1 MMSQLLFRLGLYMT
15 VFYTPDELSKVAG
28 AVMVS
33 GIAVAMVDV
42 GIVSSA
48 IEASALAK
56 EVAGAATK
64 YPNNAV
70 IQALFSEEAA
80 KELQANPSSRIQVK
94 AEDLKP
100 DTAVETAIAKI
111 TEALTLLNAKA
122 TADEVREYKEF
133 LYACCDRVA
142 NAAGSGLFGSGSPK
156 VSDTEA
162 ATLAK
167 IKAALA

>member
-1 MMSQLLFRLGLYMT
+1 MT
-15 VFYTPDELSKVAG
+15 VPYTSDELSKVAG

-48 IEASALAK
+48 IEATALAK
-56 EVAGAATK
+56 EVASAATK
-64 YPNNAV
+64 YPSNTV
-70 IQALFSEEAA
+70 IQALFSEDAA
-80 KELQANPSSRIQVK
+80 KALQANPASRVEVK
-94 AEDLKP
+94 PEEMMP
-100 DTAVETAIAKI
+100 ETAVDTAIAQI

-122 TADEVREYKEF
+122 TADEVREYKDF

-142 NAAGSGLFGSGSPK
+142 NAAGSGLFGSGNPK
-156 VSDTEA
+156 VSDKEA
-162 ATLAK
+162 AALAK

>member
-1 MMSQLLFRLGLYMT
+1 MS
-15 VFYTPDELSKVAG
+15 VSYTPDELSKVAG

-33 GIAVAMVDV
+33 GIAVAMVDA

-48 IEASALAK
+48 IEAVALGK

-70 IQALFSEEAA
+70 IQALFSEAAA
-80 KELQANPSSRIQVK
+80 KALQANSASRVEVK
-94 AEDLKP
+94 PEEMMP
-100 DTAVETAIAKI
+100 DTAVDTAIAKI

-122 TADEVREYKEF
+122 TADEVQEYKDF

-142 NAAGSGLFGSGSPK
+142 NAAGSGLFGSGNPK

-162 ATLAK
+162 AALAK

>member
-1 MMSQLLFRLGLYMT
+1 MT
-15 VFYTPDELSKVAG
+15 VSYTPDELSKVAG

-48 IEASALAK
+48 IEATALAK
-56 EVAGAATK
+56 EVASAATK

-80 KELQANPSSRIQVK
+80 KALQANPPSRVEVK
-94 AEDLKP
+94 PEEMMP
-100 DTAVETAIAKI
+100 ETAVDTAIAQI

-133 LYACCDRVA
+133 VYACCDRVA
-142 NAAGSGLFGSGSPK
+142 NAAGSGLFGSGNPK
-156 VSDTEA
+156 VSDKEA
-162 ATLAK
+162 AALAK

>member
-1 MMSQLLFRLGLYMT
+1 MT
-15 VFYTPDELSKVAG
+15 VSYTPDELSKVAG

-48 IEASALAK
+48 IEATALAK

-70 IQALFSEEAA
+70 IQALFSEDAA
-80 KELQANPSSRIQVK
+80 KALQANPASRVEVK
-94 AEDLKP
+94 PEEMMP
-100 DTAVETAIAKI
+100 ETAVETAIAKI

-122 TADEVREYKEF
+122 TTDEVQEYKAF

-142 NAAGSGLFGSGSPK
+142 NAAGSGLFGSGNPK
-156 VSDTEA
+156 VSDKEA
-162 ATLAK
+162 VALAK

>member
-1 MMSQLLFRLGLYMT
+1 MT
-15 VFYTPDELSKVAG
+15 VSYTPDELSKVAG

-33 GIAVAMVDV
+33 GIAVAMVDA

-48 IEASALAK
+48 IEAVALGK

-80 KELQANPSSRIQVK
+80 KALQANPASRVEVK
-94 AEDLKP
+94 PAEMMP
-100 DTAVETAIAKI
+100 DTAVDTAIAKI
-111 TEALTLLNAKA
+111 AEALTLLNAKA

-142 NAAGSGLFGSGSPK
+142 NAAGSGLFGSGNPK
-156 VSDTEA
+156 VNDTEA
-162 ATLAK
+162 VALAK

>member
-1 MMSQLLFRLGLYMT
+1 MAIS
-15 VFYTPDELSKVAG
+15 YTPDELSKVAG

-48 IEASALAK
+48 IEATALAK
-56 EVAGAATK
+56 EVAGAATQ

-70 IQALFSEEAA
+70 IQALFSEDAA
-80 KELQANPSSRIQVK
+80 KALQANPASRVEVK
-94 AEDLKP
+94 PEEMMP
-100 DTAVETAIAKI
+100 ETAVDTAIAKI

-122 TADEVREYKEF
+122 TADEVREYKDF

-142 NAAGSGLFGSGSPK
+142 NAAGSGLFGSGNPK
-156 VSDTEA
+156 VSDKEA
-162 ATLAK
+162 AALVK

>member
-1 MMSQLLFRLGLYMT
+1 MT
-15 VFYTPDELSKVAG
+15 VSYTPDELSKVAG

-48 IEASALAK
+48 IEATALVK
-56 EVAGAATK
+56 EVASAATK

-80 KELQANPSSRIQVK
+80 KALQANPASRVEVK
-94 AEDLKP
+94 PEEMMP
-100 DTAVETAIAKI
+100 ETAVDTAIAQI

-122 TADEVREYKEF
+122 TADEVREYKDF

-142 NAAGSGLFGSGSPK
+142 NAAGSGLFGSGNPK
-156 VSDTEA
+156 VSDKEA
-162 ATLAK
+162 AALAK